1 MSLFWQELKKIW
13 RPGILAGIV
22 LLGLIYYYMFP
33 SFYIEHFSNGPSAQ
47 AEFELS
53 VGWVAQYG
61 TTLEPE
67 ERAELDSRLAEE
79 IAIFDRQLEEIP
91 EAAAV
96 GVTDYNSFQTFS
108 GRRDHDEM
116 EMQAERKVRN
126 RTNCDTISIIQHMLE
141 RYDDPRDYLQ
151 QHDYFES
158 YTPQEKAQMLAV
170 NSWPRSL
177 LSGSVMD
184 STEFYLKYLAQWTAI
199 SVILL
204 LSPTLVRD
212 RLRRT
217 RPLQWSSRRGR
228 KVLHTQLAAGLVS
241 VLLLSAINVTVY
253 AIPFLAQGPL
263 ALKDCPLGNTVWG
276 GGTPWFNW
284 TYGQYLAVLT
294 GMVLALGLGIGAL
307 TLFLSRFSS
316 NYVSMLLKAFPLFVV
331 MGGFFAT
338 WVVNHAFF
346 FHAAWDG
353 ADFFVSKGAEA
364 VCIAVLLIVGTAL
377 TGWSCFRQR
386 RLED

>member
-1 MSLFWQELKKIW
+1 MSLFWQELGKIW
-13 RPGILAGIV
+13 RPGVVAGTV

-33 SFYIEHFSNGPSAQ
+33 GFYIEYFSNGPSAR
-47 AEFELS
+47 EEYDLS
-53 VGWVAQYG
+53 LEWTARYG
-61 TTLEPE
+61 PTLEPE

-79 IAIFDRQLEEIP
+79 IAIFDRQLEELP
-91 EAAAV
+91 EAAAS
-96 GVTDYNSFQTFS
+96 GLTDYESFCAALQQEE
-108 GRRDHDEM
+108 RDTQM
-116 EMQAERKVRN
+116 IWAIQR
-126 RTNCDTISIIQHMLE
+126 RTNCDTISTIQQMLE
-141 RYDDPRDYLQ
+141 RYDDPRDYLR

-158 YTPQEKAQMLAV
+158 YTVKEQEQILTV
-170 NSWPRSL
+170 EDWPKSL

-184 STEFYLKYLAQWTAI
+184 STNFYLKYLAQWTAI

-228 KVLHTQLAAGLVS
+228 RVLHTQLAAGLVS
-241 VLLLSAINVTVY
+241 ALLLSVVNVTAY

-263 ALKDCPLGNTVWG
+263 ALKNCPLGNSVWPT
-276 GGTPWFNW
+276 GTPWFNW
-284 TYGQYLAVLT
+284 TYGQYLAILT
-294 GMVLALGLGIGAL
+294 GMILALGPGIGAV
-307 TLFLSRFSS
+307 TLFLSRFSD
-316 NYVSMLLKAFPLFVV
+316 NYVSMLLKAFPLFVS

-338 WVVNHAFF
+338 WAVNHAFF

-364 VCIAVLLIVGTAL
+364 ICIAVLLIVGAAL
-377 TGWSCFRQR
+377 TGWSCLRQR
-386 RLED
+386 TLEC

>member
-13 RPGILAGIV
+13 RPGIFVGIV

-47 AEFELS
+47 DEFDLS
-53 VGWVAQYG
+53 VEWVAQYG
-61 TTLEPE
+61 PTLEPE
-67 ERAELDSRLAEE
+67 ERAEVDSQLAEE
-79 IAIFDRQLEEIP
+79 IAKFNRRLEKFP
-91 EAAAV
+91 EAVAV
-96 GVTDYNSFQTFS
+96 GITDYESFRAASEQNA
-108 GRRDHDEM
+108 RDTQLMWDIRE
-116 EMQAERKVRN
+116 E
-126 RTNCDTISIIQHMLE
+126 TNCYTIEIIRQMMEL
-141 RYDDPRDYLQ
+141 YDFQRDYLGQ
-151 QHDYFES
+151 PEFFQY
-158 YTPQEKAQMLAV
+158 YTPKEQTQMLAV
-170 NSWPRSL
+170 DSWPKSL
-177 LSGSVMD
+177 LSRSVMD
-184 STEFYLKYLAQWTAI
+184 STNSYLKYLVQWTAI

-228 KVLHTQLAAGLVS
+228 RVLHTQLAAGLVS
-241 VLLLSAINVTVY
+241 ALLLSVVNVTVY

-294 GMVLALGLGIGAL
+294 GMVLALGLGIGAV
-307 TLFLSRFSS
+307 TLFLSRFSD
-316 NYVSMLLKAFPLFVV
+316 NYVSMLLKTFPLFVA

-364 VCIAVLLIVGTAL
+364 VCIAVLLIVGAAL
-377 TGWSCFRQR
+377 AGWSCFRQR
-386 RLED
+386 KLEC

>member
-1 MSLFWQELKKIW
+1 MSLLGQELKKIW
-13 RPGILAGIV
+13 RPGILVGIV

-33 SFYIEHFSNGPSAQ
+33 SFYIEHFSNGPSAKEQ
-47 AEFELS
+47 FDLS
-53 VGWVAQYG
+53 VEWVARYG
-61 TTLEPE
+61 PTLEPE
-67 ERAELDSRLAEE
+67 ERAEVDSQLAEE
-79 IAIFDRQLEEIP
+79 IAKFNRRLEKFP
-91 EAAAV
+91 EAVAV
-96 GVTDYNSFQTFS
+96 GITDYTSFRAADQSDENTQLMWDI
-108 GRRDHDEM
+108 RDG
-116 EMQAERKVRN
+116 
-126 RTNCDTISIIQHMLE
+126 TNYYTIENIQQMLE

-217 RPLQWSSRRGR
+217 RPLQWASRRGR
-228 KVLHTQLAAGLVS
+228 RILHTQLAAGLVS
-241 VLLLSAINVTVY
+241 ALLLSAMNMTVY

-263 ALKDCPLGNTVWG
+263 ALKDCPLGNSVWAV
-276 GGTPWFNW
+276 GTPWFNW
-284 TYGQYLAVLT
+284 TYGQYLAVLVV
-294 GMVLALGLGIGAL
+294 MVLALGLGIGAV
-307 TLFLSRFSS
+307 TLFLSRFSD

-331 MGGFFAT
+331 MGGLFAT
-338 WVVNHAFF
+338 WVVGGAFF
-346 FHAAWDG
+346 FRPAWDY
-353 ADFFVSKGAEA
+353 AEFFVPKGAEA
-364 VCIAVLLIVGTAL
+364 ICIAVLLIIGAAL
-377 TGWSCFRQR
+377 TGWSCVKQR
-386 RLED
+386 KLEF

>member
-47 AEFELS
+47 DEFDLS
-53 VGWVAQYG
+53 VEWVAQYG
-61 TTLEPE
+61 PTLEPE

-79 IAIFDRQLEEIP
+79 VAIFDRQLEGFP
-91 EAAAV
+91 EAAAA
-96 GVTDYNSFQTFS
+96 GITDYASFRTADQTEENA
-108 GRRDHDEM
+108 RLAWDI
-116 EMQAERKVRN
+116 RN
-126 RTNCDTISIIQHMLE
+126 GTDCYTISAIQQMLE
-141 RYDDPRDYLQ
+141 RYDDPRDYLR

-158 YTPQEKAQMLAV
+158 YTAKEQEQMLVV
-170 NSWPRSL
+170 NSWPRSF
-177 LSGSVMD
+177 LSRSVMD
-184 STEFYLKYLAQWTAI
+184 STDYYFKYLAQWTTI

-217 RPLQWSSRRGR
+217 RSLQWSGRRGR
-228 KVLHTQLAAGLVS
+228 RVLHTQLAAGLVS
-241 VLLLSAINVTVY
+241 ALLLSVVNVTVY

-263 ALKDCPLGNTVWG
+263 ALKDCPLGNSVWAV
-276 GGTPWFNW
+276 GTPWFNW

-294 GMVLALGLGIGAL
+294 GMVLALGIGIGAV
-307 TLFLSRFSS
+307 TLFLSRFSN
-316 NYVSMLLKAFPLFVV
+316 NYVSMLLKAFPLFVT

-338 WVVNHAFF
+338 WVVHYAFF

-364 VCIAVLLIVGTAL
+364 VCVTVLLIAGAAL
-377 TGWSCFRQR
+377 TGWSCVKQR
-386 RLED
+386 KLEC

>member
-13 RPGILAGIV
+13 RPGVLAGIV

-33 SFYIEHFSNGPSAQ
+33 SFYIEYFSNGPAAR

-53 VGWVAQYG
+53 VEWVAQYG
-61 TTLEPE
+61 PTLELE
-67 ERAELDSRLAEE
+67 ERAELDRRLAEE
-79 IAIFDRQLEEIP
+79 IAIFNRQLEEFP
-91 EAAAV
+91 EAEAA
-96 GVTDYNSFQTFS
+96 GITDYDSFCAVTAR
-108 GRRDHDEM
+108 GGGDERLM
-116 EMQAERKVRN
+116 WSIQEG
-126 RTNCDTISIIQHMLE
+126 TNFETLSVIQHMLE
-141 RYDDPRDYLQ
+141 RYDDPRDYLR
-151 QHDYFES
+151 QHDYFEF
-158 YTPQEKAQMLAV
+158 YTPQEKEQMLAV

-184 STEFYLKYLAQWTAI
+184 STEFYLKFLARWTAI

-228 KVLHTQLAAGLVS
+228 RVLHTQLAAGLVS
-241 VLLLSAINVTVY
+241 ALLLSVVNVTVY
-253 AIPFLAQGPL
+253 AVPFLAQGPL
-263 ALKDCPLGNTVWG
+263 ALKDCPLGNSVWG
-276 GGTPWFNW
+276 SGTPWFNW

-294 GMVLALGLGIGAL
+294 GMVLALGLGVGAV
-307 TLFLSRFSS
+307 TLFLSRFSD
-316 NYVSMLLKAFPLFVV
+316 NYVSMLLKAFPLFVA

-338 WVVNHAFF
+338 WVVGGAFF
-346 FHAAWDG
+346 FRPAWDC
-353 ADFFVSKGAEA
+353 AEFYVARGAEA
-364 VCIAVLLIVGTAL
+364 ICIGVLLVAGGAL

-386 RLED
+386 RLEC

>member
-1 MSLFWQELKKIW
+1 MSLFRQELKKIW

-33 SFYIEHFSNGPSAQ
+33 SFYIEYFSNGPSAQ
-47 AEFELS
+47 EEFRLS
-53 VGWVAQYG
+53 VEWVAQYG
-61 TTLEPE
+61 PTLEPA

-79 IAIFDRQLEEIP
+79 IAIFDRQMEEIP
-91 EAAAV
+91 EAAVV

-108 GRRDHDEM
+108 GQRDHDEM
-116 EMQAERKVRN
+116 EMQAERKIRN

-158 YTPQEKAQMLAV
+158 YTPQEKAQILAV

-184 STEFYLKYLAQWTAI
+184 STDYYLKHLVQWTSI

-204 LSPTLVRD
+204 LSPTLVQD

-217 RPLQWSSRRGR
+217 SPLQWSSRRGR
-228 KVLHTQLAAGLVS
+228 RVLHTQLAAGLIS
-241 VLLLSAINVTVY
+241 ALLLSVMNMTAY

-263 ALKDCPLGNTVWG
+263 ALKGCPLGNSVWA

-284 TYGQYLAVLT
+284 TYGQYLVILT

-316 NYVSMLLKAFPLFVV
+316 NYVSMLLKAFPLFVA
-331 MGGFFAT
+331 MGGFFAA
-338 WVVNHAFF
+338 WVVDRAFF
-346 FHAAWDG
+346 FRPAWDY
-353 ADFFVSKGAEA
+353 AEFFVPKGAEA
-364 VCIAVLLIVGTAL
+364 ICIAVLLIIGAAL
-377 TGWSCFRQR
+377 MGWSCFRQR
-386 RLED
+386 KLEC

>member
-33 SFYIEHFSNGPSAQ
+33 SFYIEHFSNGPFAR
-47 AEFELS
+47 AEFELA
-53 VGWVAQYG
+53 VEWVAQYG
-61 TTLEPE
+61 PTLEPE
-67 ERAELDSRLAEE
+67 ERAELDSRLEEE
-79 IAIFDRQLEEIP
+79 ITKFNRQLEGIP
-91 EAAAV
+91 EAAAA
-96 GVTDYNSFQTFS
+96 GITDYTSFRTSGQTEEHA
-108 GRRDHDEM
+108 RLTWDIRDG
-116 EMQAERKVRN
+116 
-126 RTNCDTISIIQHMLE
+126 TNCDTISAIQQMLE
-141 RYDDPRDYLQ
+141 RYDDPRDYLR

-158 YTPQEKAQMLAV
+158 YTAKEREQMLAV
-170 NSWPRSL
+170 NSWSRSL

-294 GMVLALGLGIGAL
+294 GMVLALGLVVGAV
-307 TLFLSRFSS
+307 TLFLSRFSDS
-316 NYVSMLLKAFPLFVV
+316 YVSMLLKAFPLLVV
-331 MGGFFAT
+331 MGGFFAV
-338 WVVNHAFF
+338 WVVGGAFF
-346 FHAAWDG
+346 FRPAWDY
-353 ADFFVSKGAEA
+353 AEFFVPKGAEA
-364 VCIAVLLIVGTAL
+364 ICIAVLLIIGAAL

-386 RLED
+386 KLEC

>member
-13 RPGILAGIV
+13 RPGIFVGIV

-47 AEFELS
+47 DEFDLS
-53 VGWVAQYG
+53 VEWVAQYG
-61 TTLEPE
+61 PTLEPE
-67 ERAELDSRLAEE
+67 ERAEVDSQLAEE
-79 IAIFDRQLEEIP
+79 IAKFNRRLEKFP
-91 EAAAV
+91 EAVAV
-96 GVTDYNSFQTFS
+96 GITDYESFRAASEQNA
-108 GRRDHDEM
+108 RDTQLMWDIRE
-116 EMQAERKVRN
+116 E
-126 RTNCDTISIIQHMLE
+126 TNCYTIEIIRQMMEL
-141 RYDDPRDYLQ
+141 YDFQRDYLGQ
-151 QHDYFES
+151 PEFFQY
-158 YTPQEKAQMLAV
+158 YTPKEQTQMLAV
-170 NSWPRSL
+170 DSWPKSL
-177 LSGSVMD
+177 LSRSVMD
-184 STEFYLKYLAQWTAI
+184 STNSYLKYLVQWTAI

-204 LSPTLVRD
+204 LSPTQVRD

-228 KVLHTQLAAGLVS
+228 RVLHTQLAAGLVS
-241 VLLLSAINVTVY
+241 ALLLSVVNVTVY

-294 GMVLALGLGIGAL
+294 GMVLALGLGIGAV
-307 TLFLSRFSS
+307 TLFLSRFSD
-316 NYVSMLLKAFPLFVV
+316 NYVSMLLKTFPLFVA

-364 VCIAVLLIVGTAL
+364 VCIAVLLIVGAAL
-377 TGWSCFRQR
+377 AGWSCFRQR
-386 RLED
+386 KLEC